1 MIRKRQ
7 RACWRRA
14 DGTRAKSIRFCIDSG
29 DSTFVNAASVI
40 AAQWAAVGIKADIQT
55 MDINT
60 LMSTASGGD
69 FDVLAVQYTYPPVD
83 PYADVAWL
91 LGGEGSWTGYT
102 RPEVRRHCQMW
113 P

>member
-1 MIRKRQ
+1 MTQ
-7 RACWRRA
+7 
-14 DGTRAKSIRFCIDSG
+14 G

-60 LMSTASGGD
+60 LMSTASSGD
-69 FDVLAVQYTYPPVD
+69 FDVLSVQYTYPPVD

-91 LGGEGSWTGYT
+91 LGGQGSWTGYT
-102 RPEVRRHCQMW
+102 RLRWRKPCQMW